1 MRSRTLFVLVLSIIV
16 ASAFFACKKKE
27 EPVVEPTAETL
38 APPPEEPVV
47 ATPEEAGSKPIETPP
62 EVAKLQLL
70 DGLAYTIAVV
80 GWDNPFA
87 ATMCG
92 RALDNIAVL
101 MEAGS
106 DEEKATLAEV
116 ELELRAVKSKLDD
129 VVAKGGTLTQDELDA
144 LKASLKEADAKLAG
158 LYGYAPS
165 RRLTEAEGNKLK
177 EGYALRE
184 EKLKEGGDAMKE
196 KYKEGGD
203 ALKRKKAEGEE
214 EGK

>member
-1 MRSRTLFVLVLSIIV
+1 MRGKTALVLLLTIFV

-27 EPVVEPTAETL
+27 EPVAEPTAETL
-38 APPPEEPVV
+38 AAPPEEPVV
-47 ATPEEAGSKPIETPP
+47 ATPEEAGSKPLETPP
-62 EVAKLQLL
+62 DVAKLQLL

-92 RALDNIAVL
+92 RVLDNIATL
-101 MEAGS
+101 AAAGT
-106 DEEKATLAEV
+106 DEEKAALAEV

-144 LKASLKEADAKLAG
+144 LKASLKEADAKLAT

-177 EGYALRE
+177 EGYAMRE
-184 EKLKEGGDAMKE
+184 EKRKEGGDAKKE
-196 KYKEGGD
+196 KWKEGGD
-203 ALKRKKAEGEE
+203 AKKEKWAEGEG

>member
-1 MRSRTLFVLVLSIIV
+1 MRGKTALVLLLTIFV

-27 EPVVEPTAETL
+27 EPVEEPTAETL

-47 ATPEEAGSKPIETPP
+47 ATPEEAGPEPLETPP
-62 EVAKLQLL
+62 DVAKLQLL

-92 RALDNIAVL
+92 RVLDNIATL
-101 MEAGS
+101 AAAGT

-144 LKASLKEADAKLAG
+144 LKASLKEADAKLAT

-177 EGYALRE
+177 EGYAMRE
-184 EKLKEGGDAMKE
+184 EKRKEGGDAKKE
-196 KYKEGGD
+196 KWKEGGD
-203 ALKRKKAEGEE
+203 AKKEKWAEGEG

>member
-1 MRSRTLFVLVLSIIV
+1 MRGKTALVLLLAIVV

-38 APPPEEPVV
+38 AAPPEEPVV
-47 ATPEEAGSKPIETPP
+47 ATPEEAGSKPLETPP
-62 EVAKLQLL
+62 DVAKLQLL

-92 RALDNIAVL
+92 RVLDNVATL
-101 MEAGS
+101 AAAGT

-144 LKASLKEADAKLAG
+144 LKASLKEADAKLAK

-177 EGYALRE
+177 EGYAMRE
-184 EKLKEGGDAMKE
+184 EKLKEGGDAKKE
-196 KYKEGGD
+196 KWKEGGD
-203 ALKRKKAEGEE
+203 ALKKKKAEGEGE
-214 EGK
+214 TK